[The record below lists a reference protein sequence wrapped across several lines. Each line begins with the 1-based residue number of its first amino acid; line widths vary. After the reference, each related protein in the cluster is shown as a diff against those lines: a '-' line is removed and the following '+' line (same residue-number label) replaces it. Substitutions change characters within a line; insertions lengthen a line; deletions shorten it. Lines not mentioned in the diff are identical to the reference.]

1 MGSPDE
7 FLNTAASNIR
17 AFNDATSM
25 AQLFDRALTADEAYG
40 ILDATEVLVQLMPRA
55 LIRLSLAVGQSL
67 AGSSA
72 DDAAIDGAVA
82 PLAVAA
88 THMAQAAHF
97 ISEAGENIDPL
108 LAEVLDDAAAGEAHQ
123 WRGLVAVVR
132 GWTKTRRG
140 HQAAAQPLRCSVAS
154 RVTKRSRDSG
164 VSARFPENA
173 PAGSAPWLD
182 RDQQIGVVARRLVN
196 EPS

>member
-25 AQLFDRALTADEAYG
+25 AQLFDHALTADEAYG

-55 LIRLSLAVGQSL
+55 LIRLSLAVSQSL
-67 AGSSA
+67 AVSSA

-88 THMAQAAHF
+88 IHIAQAAHF

-108 LAEVLDDAAAGEAHQ
+108 LAEVLDDADDGEAHQ

-132 GWTKTRRG
+132 GWTRTRRG
-140 HQAAAQPLRCSVAS
+140 HQAAA
-154 RVTKRSRDSG
+154 
-164 VSARFPENA
+164 
-173 PAGSAPWLD
+173 
-182 RDQQIGVVARRLVN
+182 
-196 EPS
+196 

>member
-67 AGSSA
+67 AVSSV
-72 DDAAIDGAVA
+72 DDAATDGAVA

-88 THMAQAAHF
+88 MHMAQAAHF
-97 ISEAGENIDPL
+97 ISEASENIDPL
-108 LAEVLDDAAAGEAHQ
+108 LAEVLDGTEEDAEHPWQAF
-123 WRGLVAVVR
+123 VATMR
-132 GWTKTRRG
+132 GWASRPARR
-140 HQAAAQPLRCSVAS
+140 HQAA
-154 RVTKRSRDSG
+154 
-164 VSARFPENA
+164 
-173 PAGSAPWLD
+173 
-182 RDQQIGVVARRLVN
+182 
-196 EPS
+196 

>member
-17 AFNDATSM
+17 AFNDATSI

-67 AGSSA
+67 AVSST
-72 DDAAIDGAVA
+72 DDAAIDAAVA

-88 THMAQAAHF
+88 MHMAQAAHF

-108 LAEVLDDAAAGEAHQ
+108 LTEVLDDANDGEAHQ
-123 WRGLVAVVR
+123 WRGLVAAVR
-132 GWTKTRRG
+132 GWTAKTHRDHR
-140 HQAAAQPLRCSVAS
+140 AA
-154 RVTKRSRDSG
+154 
-164 VSARFPENA
+164 
-173 PAGSAPWLD
+173 
-182 RDQQIGVVARRLVN
+182 
-196 EPS
+196 